1 MWFHQQSS
9 FALTEVKDI
18 VMATQLAQLEF
29 HSVTSDRWK
38 DFEKLFGSNGACAG
52 CWCMWWRISRAEFSQ
67 KHYAGNKR
75 AIKKI
80 IMTGQEPGI
89 LAYANGKPI
98 GWCAIGPREVYSSLE
113 RSNVLER
120 VDDSPVW
127 SVTCF
132 YVARGHRRHGL
143 AGQLLKAA
151 INFAQQ
157 RGAKIVEG
165 YPIDSGGEKKNTVS
179 VFTGLASTFVEA
191 GFVEVERR
199 APTRPIMRCFLKK

>member
-1 MWFHQQSS
+1 M
-9 FALTEVKDI
+9 V
-18 VMATQLAQLEF
+18 TQLDQLKF
-29 HSVTSDRWK
+29 HPVTSDRWK
-38 DFEKLFGSNGACAG
+38 DFEKLFGANGACAG
-52 CWCMWWRISRAEFSQ
+52 CWCMWWKLSRTEFSQ

-80 IMTGQEPGI
+80 IMSGQEPGI

-98 GWCAIGPREVYSSLE
+98 GWCALGPREAYPSLE
-113 RSNVLER
+113 RSIVLRR
-120 VDDSPVW
+120 VDDSPVC

-132 YVARGHRRHGL
+132 YVARGYRRQGL

-151 INFAQQ
+151 IQFARQ
-157 RGAKIVEG
+157 RGAKIIEG

-179 VFTGLASTFVEA
+179 VFTGLASTFIEA

-199 APTRPIMRCFLKK
+199 APTRPIMRYYLK

>member
-1 MWFHQQSS
+1 M
-9 FALTEVKDI
+9 V
-18 VMATQLAQLEF
+18 TQLTQPQF
-29 HSVTSDRWK
+29 HPVTSDRWK
-38 DFEKLFGSNGACAG
+38 DFEKLFGPNGACAG
-52 CWCMWWRISRAEFSQ
+52 CWCMWWRLSRTEFSQ
-67 KHYAGNKR
+67 RHYAGNKR

-80 IMTGQEPGI
+80 IMAGQEPGI
-89 LAYANGKPI
+89 LAYAKGKPI
-98 GWCAIGPREVYSSLE
+98 GWCAIGPRKAYPSLE
-113 RSNVLER
+113 RSNVLQR

-132 YVARGHRRHGL
+132 YVARGYRRQGL

-151 INFAQQ
+151 IQFARQ

-179 VFTGLASTFVEA
+179 VFTGLATTFIEA

-199 APTRPIMRCFLKK
+199 APTRPIMRYILE

>member
-1 MWFHQQSS
+1 MVTHLAHLQFHP
-9 FALTEVKDI
+9 
-18 VMATQLAQLEF
+18 
-29 HSVTSDRWK
+29 VTPDRWK
-38 DFEKLFGSNGACAG
+38 HFEELFGPNGACAG
-52 CWCMWWRISRAEFSQ
+52 CWCMWWRLSRMEFSK

-80 IMTGQEPGI
+80 IMAGQEPGI
-89 LAYANGKPI
+89 LAYASGQPI
-98 GWCAIGPREVYSSLE
+98 GWCAIAPRETYPSLE
-113 RSNVLER
+113 RSNILQR

-132 YVARGHRRHGL
+132 YVARGHRHQGL

-151 INFAQQ
+151 IQFARQ

-179 VFTGLASTFVEA
+179 VFTGLASSFVDA

-199 APTRPIMRCFLKK
+199 APTRPIMRCFLK

>member
-1 MWFHQQSS
+1 MV
-9 FALTEVKDI
+9 A
-18 VMATQLAQLEF
+18 QLAPLKF
-29 HSVTSDRWK
+29 HPVTPDRWK
-38 DFEKLFGSNGACAG
+38 HFEKLFGPNGACAG
-52 CWCMWWRISRAEFSQ
+52 CWCMWWRLSRMEFSK

-80 IMTGQEPGI
+80 IMAGQEPGI
-89 LAYANGKPI
+89 LAYASGQPI
-98 GWCAIGPREVYSSLE
+98 GWCAIGPRETYPSLE
-113 RSNVLER
+113 RSSVLQR

-132 YVARGHRRHGL
+132 YVARGHRHQGL

-151 INFAQQ
+151 IQFARQ

-179 VFTGLASTFVEA
+179 VFTGLASSFVEA
-191 GFVEVERR
+191 GFVEAERR
-199 APTRPIMRCFLKK
+199 APTRPIMRYLIK